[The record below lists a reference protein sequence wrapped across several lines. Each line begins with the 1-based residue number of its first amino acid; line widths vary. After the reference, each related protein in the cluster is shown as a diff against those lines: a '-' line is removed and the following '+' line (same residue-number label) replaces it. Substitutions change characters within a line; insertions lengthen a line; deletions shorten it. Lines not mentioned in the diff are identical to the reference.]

1 MINIYTDKK
10 LAYDSRLEDH
20 RLQVLTLNTGLNKGG
35 LATITMPAG
44 HPAYSNYEPYKTI
57 VEVYRDGL
65 LRFRGRALPP
75 ADDFYNT
82 RTVTCEGERCFLR
95 DAVCRPYSYQDTPA
109 NIFTAVMDIYN
120 SQVEAV
126 KRFRVGSITVTDP
139 SGNISLESKEAKSV
153 QEVVDALQELCGGY
167 IIFTTADDG
176 VREVS
181 WLEDIG
187 YRSEQAIEFGEN
199 LLDFARDGSGS
210 RIYTAVLPYGAKD
223 SESGIRLTVDSVNDG
238 KDYVQDD
245 EAVALR
251 GFMITPVV
259 WDDVTE
265 PLDLL
270 RKAQEWI
277 AQNKNIVNS
286 LTLTALDLSY
296 MDKSVDSYEV
306 GDKIP
311 VKSKPHGVDED
322 FMLTERT
329 EDLLDPQSDTITL
342 GKMKNTLTGADVAGD
357 NKGLSELRRVTEQ
370 ITADYKANIAAIE
383 QATDQTLLSLIQQT
397 SDAILLMVEETY
409 ATNEELEE
417 RVSSTMTQLS
427 DRIIFEFNSL
437 KAIVDEGDDETR
449 TNFEELYSYIS
460 FEGGNITLGSSENG
474 VTLTLENDLIIFKKA
489 GQQFGWWDGVDF
501 HTGNIVVEVNE
512 RAQFGNFAFVPM
524 SNGSLSF
531 LKVGGE

>member
-1 MINIYTDKK
+1 
-10 LAYDSRLEDH
+10 
-20 RLQVLTLNTGLNKGG
+20 
-35 LATITMPAG
+35 
-44 HPAYSNYEPYKTI
+44 
-57 VEVYRDGL
+57 
-65 LRFRGRALPP
+65 
-75 ADDFYNT
+75 
-82 RTVTCEGERCFLR
+82 
-95 DAVCRPYSYQDTPA
+95 
-109 NIFTAVMDIYN
+109 
-120 SQVEAV
+120 
-126 KRFRVGSITVTDP
+126 
-139 SGNISLESKEAKSV
+139 
-153 QEVVDALQELCGGY
+153 
-167 IIFTTADDG
+167 
-176 VREVS
+176 
-181 WLEDIG
+181 
-187 YRSEQAIEFGEN
+187 
-199 LLDFARDGSGS
+199 
-210 RIYTAVLPYGAKD
+210 
-223 SESGIRLTVDSVNDG
+223 
-238 KDYVQDD
+238 
-245 EAVALR
+245 
-251 GFMITPVV
+251 
-259 WDDVTE
+259 
-265 PLDLL
+265 
-270 RKAQEWI
+270 
-277 AQNKNIVNS
+277 
-286 LTLTALDLSY
+286 
-296 MDKSVDSYEV
+296 
-306 GDKIP
+306 
-311 VKSKPHGVDED
+311 
-322 FMLTERT
+322 MLTERT

-357 NKGLSELRRVTEQ
+357 NKGLSELQRVTEQ

-397 SDAILLMVEETY
+397 GDAILLMVEETY